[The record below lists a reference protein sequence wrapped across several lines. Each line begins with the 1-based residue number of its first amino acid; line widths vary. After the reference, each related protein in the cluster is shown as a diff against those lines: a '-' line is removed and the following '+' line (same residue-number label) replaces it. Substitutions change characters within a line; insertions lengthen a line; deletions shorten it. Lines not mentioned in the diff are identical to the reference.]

1 MSAPLGRGLTVVKW
15 GGDRRLALPAICAD
29 VATLRAGGEQ
39 LVVVHGGAQD
49 IDALASQLG
58 VGHPT
63 LRSPDGVEYRHTTPE
78 MLDAVVLA
86 LAGRVKPRILAALAA
101 AGVPAAGLTGIDGR
115 LLVAVRKGARRAEVD
130 GRPVV
135 VRDDCSG
142 RITAVNPEVVR
153 VLLAGGIVPVVS
165 PPAADD
171 DLSPLNVD
179 ADRAAAALAA
189 ALGAD
194 RLVFLT
200 AAPGVLA
207 KAGDERT
214 EIARLDPSTPAARGL
229 AASAGMLRKLA
240 AAGEALAGGV
250 PQVQIAD
257 GRTERP
263 LLEGLTGAGTRIVV
277 GSREVPVPAEHGV
290 PAGEGVSLVGD
301 LGGGRA

>member
-1 MSAPLGRGLTVVKW
+1 MSAPLGCGLTVVKW
-15 GGDRRLALPAICAD
+15 GGDQRLALGAICAD
-29 VATLRAGGEQ
+29 LATLRERGER
-39 LVVVHGGAQD
+39 LVLVHGGGQD
-49 IDALASQLG
+49 IDVLASQLG
-58 VGHPT
+58 LGRPT
-63 LRSPDGVEYRHTTPE
+63 LRSPGGVEYRHTTPE

-142 RITAVNPEVVR
+142 RITAVHPEVVQA
-153 VLLAGGIVPVVS
+153 LLAGGIVPVVS
-165 PPAADD
+165 PPAVDD

-179 ADRAAAALAA
+179 ADRAAAALAT

-207 KAGDERT
+207 EAGDQRT
-214 EIARLDPSTPAARGL
+214 LVPHLDPSTPAARRL
-229 AASAGMLRKLA
+229 AAGAGMLRKLA
-240 AAGEALAGGV
+240 AGGEALGGGV
-250 PQVQIAD
+250 REVRVAD
-257 GRTERP
+257 GRSERP
-263 LLEGLTGAGTRIVV
+263 LLQALAGAGTRLTA
-277 GSREVPVPAEHGV
+277 GRQRRPVPVED
-290 PAGEGVSLVGD
+290 GVSLVGER
-301 LGGGRA
+301 GGGRA